1 MAEIAWRSR
10 IDRGMLR
17 AHARLDTRSA
27 DIAISW
33 LFALVL
39 FVVLEWFTLTR
50 YWGLGYGS
58 DLASAV
64 QGFWLIG
71 EGYLPEST
79 LLGESYIAQQASF
92 IIYPLA
98 QATRIFPLAQTL
110 LTIQALALA
119 VGIVPLWKLSR
130 QEANLGV
137 GTSAAIIFAYGVSA
151 AVHNMNLA
159 GFHPETLAIPA
170 LFGIVLHT
178 RLGRR
183 HPASQMAQSAAA
195 LRAAARRAPN
205 RMFAG
210 RRHWWSITPL
220 EKSDLPLRDL
230 VLLWI
235 FVAVVILSRADLAL
249 AIAAFG
255 ILVIIEGR
263 EKLGWALFGVGVTW
277 FVVVIWVIQPALS
290 GGDYLYSQYFSDY
303 GTGNPLYVMGG
314 MLSQPGDVLRDI
326 FTQSNFITVVK
337 LIAPLVFLPLVA
349 FRYLVPAIP
358 LYALYLVADV
368 PEGPIAEATQ
378 TIPLL
383 VFVFV
388 AAVFALKRSGQVLV
402 ERVRVNRQVVFALA
416 LAAAVFFFQD
426 SSTSPY
432 QSSWG
437 WYNQST
443 EETIRLDAVDIVPED
458 AVVRASPSFLPRLAE
473 RVGVYELDTTGTQA
487 RDDASNSMQGV
498 DWILLDLDDAPVWG
512 DQSLEVQRFATVL
525 RQGGWEQEYSLS
537 GAIVFHY
544 KGSA

>member
-92 IIYPLA
+92 VIYPLA

-195 LRAAARRAPN
+195 LRAASRRAPN

-235 FVAVVILSRADLAL
+235 FVAVAILSRADLAL

-255 ILVIIEGR
+255 VLVVIEGR

-349 FRYLVPAIP
+349 FRYLLPAIP

-544 KGSA
+544 KGST

>member
-1 MAEIAWRSR
+1 MAKITLRSR

-33 LFALVL
+33 LFVLVL
-39 FVVLEWFTLTR
+39 FVVLEWFTLVR

-58 DLASAV
+58 ELASAV

-71 EGYLPEST
+71 EGYWPDST

-98 QATRIFPLAQTL
+98 QLTKIFPPAQTL

-119 VGIVPLWKLSR
+119 LGIVPLWKLSR
-130 QEANLGV
+130 REANLGV
-137 GTSAAIIFAYGVSA
+137 GTSVVIIFAYGVSA
-151 AVHNMNLA
+151 AIHNMNLA

-170 LFGIVLHT
+170 LLSIVLHT

-183 HPASQMAQSAAA
+183 HPASQMGQSATA
-195 LRAAARRAPN
+195 LRAATRRAPN
-205 RMFAG
+205 RMFTG
-210 RRHWWSITPL
+210 HRHWWSVTPL
-220 EKSDLPLRDL
+220 EKTNMSRRDL
-230 VLLWI
+230 ILLWI
-235 FVAVVILSRADLAL
+235 LVAVVILSRADLAL
-249 AIAAFG
+249 VIAAYG
-255 ILVIIEGR
+255 VLVIIEGR
-263 EKLGWALFGVGVTW
+263 EKLGWILFWIGAVW
-277 FVVVIWVIQPALS
+277 FPIVVWVIQPALS
-290 GGDYLYSQYFSDY
+290 GGDYLYVQYFSEY
-303 GTGNPLYVMGG
+303 GTENPLYVIGG

-326 FTQSNFITVVK
+326 FTQSNFITIVK

-349 FRYLVPAIP
+349 FRYLLPAIP

-402 ERVRVNRQVVFALA
+402 KRVRVNRQVVVALA
-416 LAAAVFFFQD
+416 LAAAVFFIQD
-426 SSTSPY
+426 SGTSPY
-432 QSSWG
+432 QNSWG

-473 RVGVYELDTTGTQA
+473 RVGVYELDTTDQA
-487 RDDASNSMQGV
+487 RDDASRSMQGV

-512 DQSLEVQRFATVL
+512 NQSLEVQRFATVL

-544 KGSA
+544 TGNV

>member
-170 LFGIVLHT
+170 MFGIVLHT

-195 LRAAARRAPN
+195 LRAASRRAPN

-235 FVAVVILSRADLAL
+235 FVAVAILSRADLAL

-326 FTQSNFITVVK
+326 FTQSNFVTVVK

-368 PEGPIAEATQ
+368 PEGSIAEATQ
-378 TIPLL
+378 TVPLL

>member
-1 MAEIAWRSR
+1 
-10 IDRGMLR
+10 MLR

-58 DLASAV
+58 ELASAV

-98 QATRIFPLAQTL
+98 QVTRIFPPAQTL

-137 GTSAAIIFAYGVSA
+137 GTSVVIIFAYGVSA

-210 RRHWWSITPL
+210 RRHWWNITPL
-220 EKSDLPLRDL
+220 EKSNLPGRDL

-249 AIAAFG
+249 VIAAFG
-255 ILVIIEGR
+255 ALVIIEGR

-277 FVVVIWVIQPALS
+277 FIVVIWVIQPALS
-290 GGDYLYSQYFSDY
+290 GGEYLYSQYFSDY
-303 GTGNPLYVMGG
+303 GTGNPLYVIGG

-326 FTQSNFITVVK
+326 FTQSNFVTVVK

-368 PEGPIAEATQ
+368 PDGPIAEATQ

-432 QSSWG
+432 QNSWG

-473 RVGVYELDTTGTQA
+473 RIGVYELDATGAQA
-487 RDDASNSMQGV
+487 RDDANISMQGV

-512 DQSLEVQRFATVL
+512 DQALEVQRFATVL

>member
-235 FVAVVILSRADLAL
+235 FVAVAILSRADLAL

-255 ILVIIEGR
+255 VLVVVEGR

-290 GGDYLYSQYFSDY
+290 GGEYLYSQYFSDY

-326 FTQSNFITVVK
+326 FTQSNFVTVVK

-368 PEGPIAEATQ
+368 PEGPIAEAAQ

-544 KGSA
+544 KGST

>member
-1 MAEIAWRSR
+1 MAKNTWRSH

-33 LFALVL
+33 FFALVL
-39 FVVLEWFTLTR
+39 FVVLEWFALTR
-50 YWGLGYGS
+50 YWSLGYGNE
-58 DLASAV
+58 LASAV

-71 EGYLPEST
+71 EGYWPDST

-98 QATRIFPLAQTL
+98 QVIRIFPPAQAL
-110 LTIQALALA
+110 LTIQAIALA
-119 VGIVPLWKLSR
+119 IAIVPLWKLSR
-130 QEANLGV
+130 HEANLGV
-137 GTSAAIIFAYGVSA
+137 GTSVVIIFAYMVSA

-170 LFGIVLHT
+170 LFCIVLHT

-195 LRAAARRAPN
+195 LRAVSRRVPN

-210 RRHWWSITPL
+210 RRHWWNITPL
-220 EKSDLPLRDL
+220 EKSNLPRRDI

-249 AIAAFG
+249 VIAAYG
-255 ILVIIEGR
+255 GLVIIEGR
-263 EKLGWALFGVGVTW
+263 EKLGWALFGIGAAW
-277 FVVVIWVIQPALS
+277 FGIVLWVIQPALS
-290 GGDYLYSQYFSDY
+290 GGEYLYSQYFSDY
-303 GTGNPLYVMGG
+303 GTGNPIYVIGG

-326 FTQSNFITVVK
+326 FVQNNFITVVK

-358 LYALYLVADV
+358 LYALYLLADV
-368 PEGPIAEATQ
+368 PEGSVLEATQ

-388 AAVFALKRSGQVLV
+388 AALFALKRSGQVLV

-416 LAAAVFFFQD
+416 LAAGVFFFQD
-426 SSTSPY
+426 AGTSPY
-432 QSSWG
+432 QNSWG
-437 WYNQST
+437 WHNQST
-443 EETIRLDAVDIVPED
+443 EETIRLDAVNIVPED

-473 RVGVYELDTTGTQA
+473 RVGVYELDTTGLRA
-487 RDDASNSMQGV
+487 RDDANNSMQGV
-498 DWILLDLDDAPVWG
+498 DWILLDLDDAPIWG
-512 DQSLEVQRFATVL
+512 KQSLEVQRFATVL
-525 RQGGWEQEYSLS
+525 RQGGWAQEYSLS

>member
-1 MAEIAWRSR
+1 MAKTSWRSR

-17 AHARLDTRSA
+17 AHARLDTKRA

-50 YWGLGYGS
+50 YWSLGYGS
-58 DLASAV
+58 ELASSI

-71 EGYLPEST
+71 EGFLPEST

-98 QATRIFPLAQTL
+98 QVVRALPAAQTL

-119 VGIVPLWKLSR
+119 FGIVPLWKLSR

-137 GTSAAIIFAYGVSA
+137 GTSVVIIFAYGVSA
-151 AVHNMNLA
+151 AIHNMNLA
-159 GFHPETLAIPA
+159 GFHPETLAVPA

-178 RLGRR
+178 RFGRR

-195 LRAAARRAPN
+195 LRAASRRAPN

-210 RRHWWSITPL
+210 RRHWWNITPL
-220 EKSDLPLRDL
+220 EKSNLPIRDL
-230 VLLWI
+230 VLLWV
-235 FVAVVILSRADLAL
+235 FVAVAILARADLAL
-249 AIAAFG
+249 VIAAYG
-255 ILVIIEGR
+255 ALVIIEGR

-277 FVVVIWVIQPALS
+277 FMLVLWVIQPALS
-290 GGDYLYSQYFSDY
+290 GGEYLYSQYFSSY
-303 GTGNPLYVMGG
+303 GTGNPINVIGG
-314 MLSQPGDVLRDI
+314 MLSQPGDVIRDI
-326 FTQSNFITVVK
+326 FTQSNFATVVR

-358 LYALYLVADV
+358 LYALYLVANV
-368 PEGPIAEATQ
+368 PEGPISESSQ

-402 ERVRVNRQVVFALA
+402 ERVRVNRQVLFALA
-416 LAAAVFFFQD
+416 LAAAVFFIQD
-426 SSTSPY
+426 SATSPY
-432 QSSWG
+432 QNSWG

-443 EETIRLDAVDIVPED
+443 EESIRLDAVGIVPED

-473 RVGVYELDTTGTQA
+473 RIGVYELDTTGAQA
-487 RDDASNSMQGV
+487 REDANRSMEGV
-498 DWILLDLDDAPVWG
+498 DWILLDLNDAPVWG

>member
-1 MAEIAWRSR
+1 MAEITWRSR

-27 DIAISW
+27 DFAISW

-58 DLASAV
+58 ELASAI

-92 IIYPLA
+92 IVYPLVLV
-98 QATRIFPLAQTL
+98 TRIFPPAQTL

-170 LFGIVLHT
+170 MFGIVLHT

-220 EKSDLPLRDL
+220 EKSNLPRRDL

-255 ILVIIEGR
+255 ALIIIEGR

-277 FVVVIWVIQPALS
+277 LVVVIWVIQPALS
-290 GGDYLYSQYFSDY
+290 GGEYLYSQYFSDY

-378 TIPLL
+378 TVPLL

-432 QSSWG
+432 QNSWG
-437 WYNQST
+437 WYNQSA

-473 RVGVYELDTTGTQA
+473 RVGVYELDTTGAQA
-487 RDDASNSMQGV
+487 REDASNSMQGV

-544 KGSA
+544 KGTA

>member
-1 MAEIAWRSR
+1 MAEITWRSR

-58 DLASAV
+58 DLASAI

-92 IIYPLA
+92 IVYPLA

-170 LFGIVLHT
+170 MFGIVLYT

-195 LRAAARRAPN
+195 LRAASRRAPN

-235 FVAVVILSRADLAL
+235 FVAVAILSRADLAL

-255 ILVIIEGR
+255 VLVVVEGR

-303 GTGNPLYVMGG
+303 GTGNPLYVIGG

-326 FTQSNFITVVK
+326 FMQSNFITVVK

-368 PEGPIAEATQ
+368 PEGSIAEATQ
-378 TIPLL
+378 TVPLL

-432 QSSWG
+432 QNSWG

-443 EETIRLDAVDIVPED
+443 EETIRLDAVDLVPED

-473 RVGVYELDTTGTQA
+473 RVGVYELDTTGAQA

-544 KGSA
+544 KGTA

>member
-235 FVAVVILSRADLAL
+235 FVAVAILSRADLAL

-255 ILVIIEGR
+255 VLVVVEGR

-290 GGDYLYSQYFSDY
+290 GGEYLYSQYFTDY

-326 FTQSNFITVVK
+326 FTQSNFVTVVK

-368 PEGPIAEATQ
+368 PEGPIAEAAQ

-544 KGSA
+544 KGST

>member
-1 MAEIAWRSR
+1 MAKNTWRSR
-10 IDRGMLR
+10 LDRGMLR

-27 DIAISW
+27 DLAISW
-33 LFALVL
+33 FFALVL

-50 YWGLGYGS
+50 FWGLGYGNE
-58 DLASAV
+58 LASAI

-71 EGYLPEST
+71 EGYWPDST

-98 QATRIFPLAQTL
+98 QITRIFPPAQTL

-119 VGIVPLWKLSR
+119 FGIVPLWKLSR

-137 GTSAAIIFAYGVSA
+137 GTSVVIIFAYGVSA
-151 AVHNMNLA
+151 AIHNINLA
-159 GFHPETLAIPA
+159 GFHPEALAVPA

-183 HPASQMAQSAAA
+183 HPASQMAQSATA
-195 LRAAARRAPN
+195 LRAVSRRVPN

-210 RRHWWSITPL
+210 RRHWWNIMPL
-220 EKSDLPLRDL
+220 EKSSLPRRDF
-230 VLLWI
+230 VLLWV
-235 FVAVVILSRADLAL
+235 FVAVVMLSRADLSL
-249 AIAAFG
+249 VIAAYG
-255 ILVIIEGR
+255 VLVIIEGR
-263 EKLGWALFGVGVTW
+263 EKLGWALFGIGAAW
-277 FVVVIWVIQPALS
+277 FAIVLWVIQPALS
-290 GGDYLYSQYFSDY
+290 GGEYIYSQYFGDY
-303 GTGNPLYVMGG
+303 GTGNPIYVIGG
-314 MLSQPGDVLRDI
+314 MLSQPGDVIRDI
-326 FTQSNFITVVK
+326 FTQSNFVTVVK

-358 LYALYLVADV
+358 LYALYLLADV
-368 PEGPIAEATQ
+368 PEGPIAEAAQ

-416 LAAAVFFFQD
+416 LAAGVFFFQD

-432 QSSWG
+432 QNSWG

-443 EETIRLDAVDIVPED
+443 EETIRLDAAAIVPED

-487 RDDASNSMQGV
+487 RDDANNSMQGV

-512 DQSLEVQRFATVL
+512 NQSLEVQRFATVL
-525 RQGGWEQEYSLS
+525 RQGGWAQEYSLS

>member
-1 MAEIAWRSR
+1 MAEITWRSR

-58 DLASAV
+58 DLASAI

-92 IIYPLA
+92 IVYPLA

-170 LFGIVLHT
+170 MFGIVLHT

-183 HPASQMAQSAAA
+183 HPASQMAQSAGA
-195 LRAAARRAPN
+195 LRAASRRAPN

-235 FVAVVILSRADLAL
+235 FVAVAIMSRADLAL

-255 ILVIIEGR
+255 VLVVVEGR

-290 GGDYLYSQYFSDY
+290 GGEYLYSQYFSDY

-326 FTQSNFITVVK
+326 FMQSNFITVVK

-368 PEGPIAEATQ
+368 PEGSIAEATQ

-432 QSSWG
+432 QNSWG
-437 WYNQST
+437 WYNQSA
-443 EETIRLDAVDIVPED
+443 EETIRLDAVDLVPED

-473 RVGVYELDTTGTQA
+473 RVGVYELDTTGAQA

-525 RQGGWEQEYSLS
+525 RQGGWEQEYSMS

-544 KGSA
+544 KGTA

>member
-1 MAEIAWRSR
+1 
-10 IDRGMLR
+10 MLR
-17 AHARLDTRSA
+17 AHARLDTKRA

-50 YWGLGYGS
+50 YWSLGYGS
-58 DLASAV
+58 ELASSI

-71 EGYLPEST
+71 EGYWPDST

-98 QATRIFPLAQTL
+98 QLVRVLPAAQTL

-119 VGIVPLWKLSR
+119 FGIVPLWKLSR

-137 GTSAAIIFAYGVSA
+137 GTSVVIIFAYGVSA
-151 AVHNMNLA
+151 AIHNMNLA
-159 GFHPETLAIPA
+159 GFHPETLAVPA

-178 RLGRR
+178 RFGRR

-195 LRAAARRAPN
+195 LRAAARRTPN
-205 RMFAG
+205 RMFVTQ
-210 RRHWWSITPL
+210 RHWWNITPL
-220 EKSDLPLRDL
+220 EKSNLPRRDL
-230 VLLWI
+230 VLLWV
-235 FVAVVILSRADLAL
+235 FVAVAILSRADLAL
-249 AIAAFG
+249 VIAAFG
-255 ILVIIEGR
+255 TLVIIEGR

-277 FVVVIWVIQPALS
+277 FVLVLWVIQPALS
-290 GGDYLYSQYFSDY
+290 GGEYLYSQYFSSY
-303 GTGNPLYVMGG
+303 GTGNPINVIGG
-314 MLSQPGDVLRDI
+314 MLSQPGDVLRDV
-326 FTQSNFITVVK
+326 FTQSNFATVVR

-349 FRYLVPAIP
+349 FRYLLPAIP
-358 LYALYLVADV
+358 LYALYLVANV
-368 PEGPIAEATQ
+368 PEGPISEASQ

-402 ERVRVNRQVVFALA
+402 ERVRVNRQVLFALA
-416 LAAAVFFFQD
+416 LAAAVFFIQD
-426 SSTSPY
+426 SGTSPY
-432 QSSWG
+432 QTSWG
-437 WYNQST
+437 WYNEST
-443 EETIRLDAVDIVPED
+443 EESIRLDAIGIVPED

-473 RVGVYELDTTGTQA
+473 RIGVYELDTTGAQA
-487 RDDASNSMQGV
+487 RDDANRSMEGV
-498 DWILLDLDDAPVWG
+498 DWILLDLNDAPVWG

-544 KGSA
+544 KGTA

>member
-1 MAEIAWRSR
+1 MAEITWRSR

-58 DLASAV
+58 DLASAI

-92 IIYPLA
+92 IVYPLA

-170 LFGIVLHT
+170 MFGIVLHT

-195 LRAAARRAPN
+195 LRAASRRAPN

-235 FVAVVILSRADLAL
+235 FVAVAILSRADLAL

-255 ILVIIEGR
+255 VLVVVEGR

-290 GGDYLYSQYFSDY
+290 GGEYLYSQYFSDY

-326 FTQSNFITVVK
+326 FMQSNFITVVK

-368 PEGPIAEATQ
+368 PEGSIAEATQ
-378 TIPLL
+378 TVPLL

-432 QSSWG
+432 QNSWG
-437 WYNQST
+437 WYNQSA
-443 EETIRLDAVDIVPED
+443 EETIRLDAVDLVPED

-473 RVGVYELDTTGTQA
+473 RVGVYELDTTGAQA

-544 KGSA
+544 KGTA

>member
-1 MAEIAWRSR
+1 MAEITWRSR

-58 DLASAV
+58 DLASAI

-92 IIYPLA
+92 IVYPLA

-170 LFGIVLHT
+170 MFGIVLHT

-195 LRAAARRAPN
+195 LRAASRRAPN

-235 FVAVVILSRADLAL
+235 FVAVAILSRADLAL

-255 ILVIIEGR
+255 VLVVVEGR

-303 GTGNPLYVMGG
+303 GTGNPLYVIGG

-326 FTQSNFITVVK
+326 FMQSNFITVVK

-368 PEGPIAEATQ
+368 PEGSIAEATQ
-378 TIPLL
+378 TVPLL

-432 QSSWG
+432 QNSWG

-443 EETIRLDAVDIVPED
+443 EETIRLDAVDLVPED

-473 RVGVYELDTTGTQA
+473 RVGVYELDTTGAQA

-544 KGSA
+544 KGTA

>member
-98 QATRIFPLAQTL
+98 LATRIFPLAQTL

-235 FVAVVILSRADLAL
+235 FVAVAILSRADLAL

-255 ILVIIEGR
+255 VLVVVEGR

-290 GGDYLYSQYFSDY
+290 GGEYLYSQYFTDY

-326 FTQSNFITVVK
+326 FTQSNFVTVVK

-368 PEGPIAEATQ
+368 PEGPVAEATQ